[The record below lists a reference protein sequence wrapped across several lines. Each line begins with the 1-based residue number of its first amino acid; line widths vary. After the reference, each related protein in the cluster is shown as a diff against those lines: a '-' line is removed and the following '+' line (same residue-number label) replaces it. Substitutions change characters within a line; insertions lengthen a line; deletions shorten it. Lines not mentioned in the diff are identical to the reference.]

1 MHMDKTD
8 NIQRRNRS
16 VKAALLGLGTVGM
29 GVYRV
34 LQMQEDEMEDKLG
47 SRVELKY
54 ILIRNREKA
63 AKKVTDPSPLTTSW
77 ETILQ
82 DGEVEVVIELMGGIE
97 PAKTYI
103 LEALRAGKHVVTANK
118 DLMASHGQELLD
130 TARDHGCD
138 LFFEA
143 AVAGGIPIIRP
154 MKQCLAG
161 NHITELMGIFNG
173 TTNFI
178 LTRMAQDGM
187 EFEQAL
193 RLATDLGY
201 AEADPTADIEGLDA
215 GRKVA
220 ILASIAFHSRVTFTD
235 VYMEGIA
242 NITATDIK
250 YAREMGCSIKL
261 LGVARQTRE
270 GIEARVHPMLIDS
283 SHPLSSVNDSYN
295 AVFLKGDAVQDVMFY
310 GRGAG
315 ELPTASAVVGDLFEV
330 IRNIHAGCCGKLGC
344 TCYKNLPM
352 KPMERIASKY
362 FIRMQVEDRF
372 GVLASVSSILGNN
385 CISISQMLQKKKTG
399 DSAEIVLITDA
410 VEERHI
416 RDAMKV
422 FDEMSI
428 IQSISS
434 LIRVY
439 G

>member
-1 MHMDKTD
+1 MDKTD

-34 LQMQEDEMEDKLG
+34 LRMQEDEMEDKLG

-187 EFEQAL
+187 EFEEAL

-315 ELPTASAVVGDLFEV
+315 ELPTASAVAGDLFQV

-344 TCYKNLPM
+344 TCYKNLPI

>member
-1 MHMDKTD
+1 MDKTD

>member
-1 MHMDKTD
+1 MDKTD

-82 DGEVEVVIELMGGIE
+82 DGEVDVVIEIMGGIE

>member
-29 GVYRV
+29 GVYHV

-63 AKKVTDPSPLTTSW
+63 AKKLTDPSPLTTSW

-201 AEADPTADIEGLDA
+201 AEAYPTADIEGLDA

>member
-1 MHMDKTD
+1 MDKTD

-34 LQMQEDEMEDKLG
+34 LRMQEDEMEDKLG

-63 AKKVTDPSPLTTSW
+63 AKKLTDPSPLTTSW

-130 TARDHGCD
+130 TAWDHGCD

-187 EFEQAL
+187 EFEEAL

-220 ILASIAFHSRVTFTD
+220 ILASTAFHSRVTFTD

-315 ELPTASAVVGDLFEV
+315 ELPTASAVAGDLFQV